1 LIPTRLR
8 RICPSRSS
16 RDSEPKAHHITPAEF
31 KVDLAELADA
41 ATAVGRESSAIKED
55 LAKLGN
61 FFHLVEDDWHS
72 PSGESCVQLQKLFT
86 VATADLVSLLD
97 EMVRRMRHSYANYKY
112 IEETNAANLTAGHHA
127 APGHHGAA
135 GHHPA
140 ASHHPAP
147 GHHGAADQRVESR
160 HSEVS
165 EPLAR
170 RRGSPRDGPRSDRD
184 RSGGP
189 SMSGS
194 RGDR

>member
-1 LIPTRLR
+1 MIPTRLR

-135 GHHPA
+135 
-140 ASHHPAP
+140 
-147 GHHGAADQRVESR
+147 DQRVESR